1 MVSRHAGGRP
11 KQLRRC
17 AMGERI
23 EQLAARRGLHL
34 DQVAGEAG
42 IASATLYRILTGDIR
57 SSRLT
62 TVQAIADAL
71 KVKLDKLAS

>member
-1 MVSRHAGGRP
+1 MVSRHPGGRP
-11 KQLRRC
+11 RILKRC
-17 AMGERI
+17 ALGERI
-23 EQLAARRGLHL
+23 EALAVKRGLHI

-57 SSRLT
+57 SPRLA
-62 TVQAIADAL
+62 TVKAIADAL

>member
-1 MVSRHAGGRP
+1 
-11 KQLRRC
+11 
-17 AMGERI
+17 MGERI

-57 SSRLT
+57 SPRLA
-62 TVQAIADAL
+62 TVQAIAGAL